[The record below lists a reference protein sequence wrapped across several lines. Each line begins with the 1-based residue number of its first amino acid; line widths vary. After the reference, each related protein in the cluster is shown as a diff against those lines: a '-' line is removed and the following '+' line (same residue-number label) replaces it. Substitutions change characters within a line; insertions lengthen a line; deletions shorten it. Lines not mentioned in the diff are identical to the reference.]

1 MAKTMTATEAKNR
14 FGQLLEMAQA
24 EPVHVQK
31 GGRDVGVMISP
42 EQYRQLLEFAA
53 KPKVNPM
60 VEKLH
65 AESVLRW
72 GKVYE
77 ALAK

>member
-1 MAKTMTATEAKNR
+1 MAKIMTATEAKNR

-31 GGRDVGVMISP
+31 DGRDVGIVISP
-42 EQYRQLLEFAA
+42 EQYRQFVEATA
-53 KPKVNPM
+53 KPKISPRVA
-60 VEKLH
+60 ELH
-65 AESVLRW
+65 AESVKRW
-72 GKVYE
+72 GKVYQ

>member
-1 MAKTMTATEAKNR
+1 MATMTATEAKNR

-31 GGRDVGVMISP
+31 DGRDVGVMISP
-42 EQYRQLLEFAA
+42 EQYRQLSALASR
-53 KPKVNPM
+53 PKVRP
-60 VEKLH
+60 VIESLL
-65 AESVLRW
+65 AESIEKRRSL
-72 GKVYE
+72 YE

>member
-1 MAKTMTATEAKNR
+1 MSKTMTATEAKNR

-31 GGRDVGVMISP
+31 DGRDVGIVISP
-42 EQYRQLLEFAA
+42 EQYRQFTEQAA
-53 KPKVNPM
+53 RPKVNPM

-65 AESVLRW
+65 AESVKRW
-72 GKVYE
+72 GTVYE

>member
-1 MAKTMTATEAKNR
+1 MATMTATEAKNR

-31 GGRDVGVMISP
+31 DGRDVGVMISP
-42 EQYRQLLEFAA
+42 EQYRQLSALAA
-53 KPKVNPM
+53 KPKVRP
-60 VEKLH
+60 VIEALL
-65 AESVLRW
+65 AESIEKRRSL
-72 GKVYE
+72 YE

>member
-1 MAKTMTATEAKNR
+1 MATMTATEAKNR

-31 GGRDVGVMISP
+31 DGRDVGVMISP
-42 EQYRQLLEFAA
+42 EQYRRLVELEG
-53 KPKVNPM
+53 KPKINPM

-65 AESVLRW
+65 A
-72 GKVYE
+72 
-77 ALAK
+77 

>member
-1 MAKTMTATEAKNR
+1 MATMTATEAKNR

-31 GGRDVGVMISP
+31 DGRDVGVMISA
-42 EQYRQLLEFAA
+42 ERFRRLTELEN

-60 VEKLH
+60 VEQLH
-65 AESVLRW
+65 AASVKRW
-72 GKVYE
+72 GKVYD
-77 ALAK
+77 ALSK